1 MNNDN
6 PAFWQDLAK
15 KAPAG
20 CRILSPTRRSGAF
33 FDFVNDLISDEK
45 SSWSK
50 PIRAILSVTAVPVHL
65 PVIKSYYEVRKPH
78 DHNSACFTGLF
89 IVRSLWTFR
98 EEISLHPGIL
108 TYCPYANQSPL
119 FQSHCPNPKDRRT
132 RKPFLSTQTII
143 IFILPSVLTPT
154 EIFRARKAN
163 INLF

>member
-45 SSWSK
+45 SSCSK

-108 TYCPYANQSPL
+108 TYCPYANQSRL
-119 FQSHCPNPKDRRT
+119 
-132 RKPFLSTQTII
+132 
-143 IFILPSVLTPT
+143 LPSHT
-154 EIFRARKAN
+154 ERSFHGSRELQKGRDPFR
-163 INLF
+163 